1 MKQEGRASTI
11 SRLLEMI
18 GTPRLRGLLLLLFT
32 AGIVCWWWCNLYYAP
47 RDMVEWLEDSNVNV
61 ESSPSSS
68 NNQIGILYL
77 YVDSWAEGVSSWMVS
92 ISELLIVAKALNATL
107 VEPCIRRGRL
117 VNCQDPAEWNMKLT
131 EVFDVHKMKE
141 YHPHLISHA
150 DFLDQTRDVAATAN
164 KTVAVVYQVCHSKP
178 KWEKKHCEEQLER
191 QFDVKISSTLER
203 AIEAS
208 KIHNTVLQMTSYWRE
223 GFSSMEHRGKPLLPD
238 KSNRYV
244 NQIKFK
250 YLHFK
255 QEYFSLIDAMLQ
267 DAGIKND
274 DFSVIQWRGEIMDLD
289 YVTCANHIVTARNII
304 NAAART
310 NSTPFVLISS
320 LNRNETNIWNGGSKG
335 NGTQEA
341 LNILLDDNGFLN
353 LDTLAQKHLKN
364 MKDPLVLAILD
375 LILAMKAK
383 EFTTCSS
390 QCRSICSKCGHQGE
404 LVLIKSEQHDC
415 EV

>member
-1 MKQEGRASTI
+1 MMKTMKQEGRASTI

-164 KTVAVVYQVCHSKP
+164 STVAVVYQVCHSKP

-208 KIHNTVLQMTSYWRE
+208 KTHNTVLQMTSYWRE
-223 GFSSMEHRGKPLLPD
+223 GFSSMEHCGKPFLPD

-274 DFSVIQWRGEIMDLD
+274 DFSMIQWRGEAMKLD
-289 YVTCANHIVTARNII
+289 FVTCANHIVTARNIM

-310 NSTPFVLISS
+310 NSTPFVQGRAIEHV
-320 LNRNETNIWNGGSKG
+320 LNRKLVFDYCAYKKQAYSLCPCDLKG
-335 NGTQEA
+335 CYDRIVHSAASLALQRIGISQAKITSMFGTIQ
-341 LNILLDDNGFLN
+341 
-353 LDTLAQKHLKN
+353 Q
-364 MKDPLVLAILD
+364 
-375 LILAMKAK
+375 LIHKIRTV
-383 EFTTCSS
+383 FGDS
-390 QCRSICSKCGHQGE
+390 QDS
-404 LVLIKSEQHDC
+404 
-415 EV
+415 